1 MNSFLFR
8 QIDNSALII
17 FRVLFG
23 LLCFL
28 ESIGAIFSGW
38 VKRNFIDPE
47 FTFSFIGFEWLQPL
61 PGNWMYVYYAVMGVL
76 GVLIMIGYKYRISTL
91 TFAIMWTATYL
102 MQKTSYNNHYYLL
115 FLLSFIMF
123 FLPANRYLSVDSKLN
138 PKIRSINMP
147 QWVKFILIAQMI
159 IVYTYGAIAKL
170 YPDWLDTTFFEL
182 LMKGKKDYVLI
193 GNLLQKKWLHYFLAY
208 GGILFDGL
216 IIPLL
221 LFRQTRMFAF
231 CASIFFHLFNSLV
244 FQIGIFPYL
253 SLGFTLFFFDARTI
267 RNIFLKNK
275 ELYTK
280 SEIITPKHHTVIKG
294 VLIVYLCIQVALP
307 LRHWFIKDDVLWT
320 EEGHRLSWRMM
331 LRSKTGIINFNVI
344 DKNTQQTIFIDLDK
358 KLTPKQKRVMASKP
372 DLIWQMAQHIK
383 KEYSQKNQQV
393 AVFVNSRISVNGRPY
408 QQFIDPK
415 MDLADVGWNYFKHAS
430 WILPSKLD

>member
-1 MNSFLFR
+1 M
-8 QIDNSALII
+8 
-17 FRVLFG
+17 V
-23 LLCFL
+23 
-28 ESIGAIFSGW
+28 
-38 VKRNFIDPE
+38 
-47 FTFSFIGFEWLQPL
+47 
-61 PGNWMYVYYAVMGVL
+61 
-76 GVLIMIGYKYRISTL
+76 
-91 TFAIMWTATYL
+91 
-102 MQKTSYNNHYYLL
+102 
-115 FLLSFIMF
+115 
-123 FLPANRYLSVDSKLN
+123 FLPANNYLSVDSKLN
-138 PKIRSINMP
+138 PKIKRISMS
-147 QWVKFILIAQMI
+147 QWIKFILIAQMV
-159 IVYTYGAIAKL
+159 IVYTFGAIAKL

-182 LMKGKKDYVLI
+182 LMKGKKDYILI
-193 GNLLQKKWLHYFLAY
+193 GNLLQEKWLHYFLAY

-221 LFRQTRMFAF
+221 LFRPTRMFAF
-231 CASIFFHLFNSLV
+231 CASLFFHIFNSLV

-253 SLGFTLFFFDARTI
+253 SLGFTLFFFDAKTI

-280 SEIITPKHHTVIKG
+280 SEIIIPKYQTVLKG
-294 VLIVYLCIQVALP
+294 ALIVYLFAQVALP
-307 LRHWFIKDDVLWT
+307 LRHWFIKEDVLWT

-344 DKNTQQTIFIDLDK
+344 DKSTQRPIIIDLDK

-383 KEYSQKNQQV
+383 KEFAKKNQQV
-393 AVFVNSRISVNGRPY
+393 AVFVDSKISVNGRPY

-415 MDLADVGWNYFKHAS
+415 VDLANVDWDCFKHAP